1 MKLMLF
7 LHTALLAV
15 AGTGTLV
22 LALGCIEFIA
32 DCYRKLLSVPYT
44 FLKQIIVTAIHAIA
58 YPVCFED
65 VISPKFHTKSI
76 IKETLSD

>member
-44 FLKQIIVTAIHAIA
+44 F
-58 YPVCFED
+58 
-65 VISPKFHTKSI
+65 
-76 IKETLSD
+76 